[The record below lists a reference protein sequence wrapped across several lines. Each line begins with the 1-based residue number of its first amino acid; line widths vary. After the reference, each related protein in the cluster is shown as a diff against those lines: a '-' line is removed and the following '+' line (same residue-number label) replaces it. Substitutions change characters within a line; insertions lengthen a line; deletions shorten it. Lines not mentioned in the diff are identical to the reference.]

1 MRVDPDNEHRFIS
14 KLSEAFCG
22 SVISS
27 VKRIHALRTSAAK
40 TAQVTLLQSDN
51 TGQATGGEA
60 LRVKATTPLEG
71 SCRGVLSHPHRH
83 CHTPTSKH
91 ARGTSVIAINAA
103 AGRHQDLSLRRRSV
117 LAGEIGYLAQQG
129 YGADSSLSTFLVW
142 LFIAGGVV
150 YAIGGLI
157 AIITGWSM
165 GMKAVTKD
173 RQRKVGP
180 PDHPRPPDG
189 PNRQRK
195 VTPRPPDGPIRGKRP
210 IGFRLWGH
218 FYPVKYGNEI
228 LLGVAKCLYIADW
241 ASRDRGNRWKEVAP
255 TGVFLNANLKV
266 DELIRRSH
274 SLLEFFGHS
283 RSDLEVVY
291 DGTSRFPR
299 QGSQPARSGCG
310 GSVSCGLGFL
320 TDL

>member
-1 MRVDPDNEHRFIS
+1 M
-14 KLSEAFCG
+14 
-22 SVISS
+22 
-27 VKRIHALRTSAAK
+27 
-40 TAQVTLLQSDN
+40 
-51 TGQATGGEA
+51 
-60 LRVKATTPLEG
+60 
-71 SCRGVLSHPHRH
+71 
-83 CHTPTSKH
+83 
-91 ARGTSVIAINAA
+91 
-103 AGRHQDLSLRRRSV
+103 
-117 LAGEIGYLAQQG
+117 AGEIGYLAQQG

-228 LLGVAKCLYIADW
+228 LLGVAKCLYIADRDGFTDRILTLSW

-291 DGTSRFPR
+291 D
-299 QGSQPARSGCG
+299 
-310 GSVSCGLGFL
+310 
-320 TDL
+320 